1 MYVMFLLLICRRF
14 FRSCDTLVLAR
25 LSCCIYCAVM
35 HFPLLLHYD
44 NSSAVHS
51 ALL

>member
-1 MYVMFLLLICRRF
+1 MYVMFLLLICRKF

-25 LSCCIYCAVM
+25 LSCIYCAVM